1 VSSEDFKWG
10 LYDYGV
16 HLTDEEFD
24 LVLGAFDRNN
34 DGMIDFTEFLVTLR
48 GDLSPARLVLIEEAF
63 RRLDKDG
70 SGVVTLSDLVAV
82 YSTKFHPEVIAG
94 RKTHEQAV
102 TEFMSQWDTK
112 DKDGIITYDEFVEY
126 YKVCA
131 RCAARWLWVSA
142 HLKAAWCGFPQD
154 VSASID
160 RDDYFEL
167 MMR

>member
-131 RCAARWLWVSA
+131 RCAARWLWGVSPSESGVV
-142 HLKAAWCGFPQD
+142 WFP
-154 VSASID
+154 AGC
-160 RDDYFEL
+160 
-167 MMR
+167 